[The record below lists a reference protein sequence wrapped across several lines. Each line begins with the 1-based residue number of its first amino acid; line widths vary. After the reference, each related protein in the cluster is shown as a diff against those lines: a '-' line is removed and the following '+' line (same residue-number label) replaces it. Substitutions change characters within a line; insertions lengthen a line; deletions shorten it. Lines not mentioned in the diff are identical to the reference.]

1 MDFQSDDDIERLPLI
16 DIPNASINNEINR
29 LNMEIDAVEDELS
42 NMVDKT
48 TNIYLVRAETLN
60 LLMKHRERLYKEFD
74 EIKGMKKQA
83 RG

>member
-60 LLMKHRERLYKEFD
+60 LLMKHRERLYKELD